1 MRLDKFLADSNLGT
15 RNHVKTLIRGKHV
28 TVNGEVVRISDTN
41 INLENDKIEVDGS
54 PIKYVEEIFLLLNKP
69 KGYLC
74 SSIDELYPS
83 ILNIINPIYAKRV
96 KIVGRL
102 DVDTTGVLLLT
113 DQGKLNNRLIHPKF
127 QVEKEYEAV
136 LNNDVPDEILPLL
149 IQEIEIGAGEIVKPK
164 KVEKIK
170 SNSCRIIVSDGK
182 YHEIKRIFKHFGLEV
197 IELRR
202 IRLGFLTVDD
212 LQIGE
217 SRLLNE
223 NEINQLKD
231 ITKIEK

>member
-15 RNHVKTLIRGKHV
+15 RNHVKTLIRKKHV
-28 TVNGEVVRISDTN
+28 TVNGKLVRLSDTN
-41 INLENDKIEVDGS
+41 INLEKDKVEVDGN
-54 PIKYVEEIFLLLNKP
+54 PIHYEQEIFLLLNKP

-83 ILNIINPIYAKRV
+83 ILNVIDPIYAKRV

-102 DVDTTGVLLLT
+102 DVDTTGVLVLT

-127 QVEKEYEAV
+127 KIEKEYEAV
-136 LNNDVPDEILPLL
+136 LNNNVPDEILPLL
-149 IQEIEIGAGEIVKPK
+149 TQEIEIGEGEIVKPK
-164 KVEKIK
+164 KVERIK
-170 SNSCRIIVSDGK
+170 PDTCRITVTEGK

-212 LQIGE
+212 LEIGE
-217 SRLLNE
+217 SRLLTE
-223 NEINQLKD
+223 DEINYLKD
-231 ITKIEK
+231 LTKTER